1 MRGLNLDHLRTFTEV
16 VGQGSFSA
24 AAARLNL
31 TQPAVSLQMREL
43 ERRLGVKLIE
53 RIGRR
58 ATPTP
63 AGADLLA
70 HAARVEAAVGGAL
83 QAVAAHTDGVAGRV
97 RMACGSTLCTFL
109 LPPVLADL
117 RRRFPALE
125 IAIQNG
131 NLAEVLRLVEDNV
144 IDLALVTMPVSGR
157 AFDVTKVY
165 DDEFVAVFAAD
176 GPAPPARIGPASLA
190 ERPLILYEPSSATR
204 RLQDAWFERA
214 GVVPK
219 PEMELGSVGAM
230 KELIAAGL
238 GCGLLPR
245 MAVTGRGER
254 PDLAIR
260 PLQPRLTRQWAMLL
274 RRDKPLNRGLRE
286 VVRAI
291 EGLARA

>member
-1 MRGLNLDHLRTFTEV
+1 MRGLNLDHLRTFAEV

-31 TQPAVSLQMREL
+31 SQPAVSLQMREL
-43 ERRLGVKLIE
+43 ERRLGVRLIE
-53 RIGRR
+53 RVGRR

-70 HAARVEAAVGGAL
+70 HTARVEAAVGSAL
-83 QAVAAHTDGVAGRV
+83 EAVAAHAEGVAGRV
-97 RMACGSTLCTFL
+97 RMACGSTLCTFM

-125 IAIQNG
+125 IAVSNG
-131 NLAEVLRLVEDNV
+131 NLAELLRLVEDNV
-144 IDLALVTMPVSGR
+144 LDLALVTMPISGR
-157 AFDVTKVY
+157 AFSVEKVY
-165 DDEFVAVFAAD
+165 DDQFVAVFPAGAPD
-176 GPAPPARIGPASLA
+176 LPARVGPAALA
-190 ERPLILYEPSSATR
+190 GRPLILYEPTSATR

-214 GVVPK
+214 GVMAK
-219 PEMELGSVGAM
+219 PAMELGSVGAM

-254 PDLAIR
+254 ADLTIR
-260 PLQPRLTRQWAMLL
+260 PLNPRLTRHWAMVL

-286 VVRAI
+286 VVKAI
-291 EGLARA
+291 QGLGQA